1 MRGFAALVTVL
12 AVAAPA
18 RAELAPRTEPMMTV
32 DEPVCS
38 LLNAAKGDHCKRVAS
53 AGDAALYRSGSPTGI
68 RRFVVAIPHGDA
80 TLVSPALDV
89 AADLG
94 DAAPTI
100 RAIQIDGRA
109 GLVVDVITT
118 HDEQRDETIV
128 GCGTTTTG
136 TWKCETV
143 DVGECSAT
151 IDDSG
156 ALATSCGGHVTLS
169 IR

>member
-1 MRGFAALVTVL
+1 MRGIAALVTL
-12 AVAAPA
+12 AAAAAPA
-18 RAELAPRTEPMMTV
+18 RAELAPRTEPMMIA
-32 DEPVCS
+32 DEPVCH

-53 AGDAALYRSGSPTGI
+53 AGDAALYRSGSPKGI
-68 RRFVVAIPHGDA
+68 RRFVVAIPHGNA

-89 AADLG
+89 SADLS

-109 GLVVDVITT
+109 GLVVDVVTT
-118 HDEQRDETIV
+118 RDDQRDETIV
-128 GCGTTTTG
+128 GCGTTPAG

-156 ALATSCGGHVTLS
+156 ALATSCGGQVTLS